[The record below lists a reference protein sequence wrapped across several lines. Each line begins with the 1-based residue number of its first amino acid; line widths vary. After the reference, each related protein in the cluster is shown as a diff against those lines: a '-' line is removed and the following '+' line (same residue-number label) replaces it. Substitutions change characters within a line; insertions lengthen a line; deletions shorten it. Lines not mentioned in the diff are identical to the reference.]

1 MAKKTSV
8 ELTAIEKDR
17 RKKKIY
23 QNWQLYLLLLPVVIY
38 YIVFHYAPMY
48 GVIIAFKD
56 YFPGLNMWTAPWVG
70 LENFRKFFD
79 SYYFERI
86 LYNTISIRLFQILVG
101 FPAPIILA
109 ILLNELRV
117 NGLKKTVQN
126 LTFIPHFLSSVVV
139 VSILNV
145 LCQQHGVF
153 NQIREAFGLESVIFF
168 QEASWFKPL
177 FVLSGVWQ
185 NMGWNSMIYIG
196 AIVAIDP
203 ALYEAASIDG
213 ASRIQKIFHITLPAL
228 LPTII
233 VVFLM
238 NIGSIMN
245 VGFDKV
251 LLMQNDLN
259 REASDI
265 ISTFVYERG
274 ILEGDYGLSTAVGL
288 FNSLINT
295 AMLVVSNRLTKK
307 VTGSGLW

>member
-1 MAKKTSV
+1 
-8 ELTAIEKDR
+8 
-17 RKKKIY
+17 
-23 QNWQLYLLLLPVVIY
+23 
-38 YIVFHYAPMY
+38 
-48 GVIIAFKD
+48 
-56 YFPGLNMWTAPWVG
+56 
-70 LENFRKFFD
+70 
-79 SYYFERI
+79 
-86 LYNTISIRLFQILVG
+86 
-101 FPAPIILA
+101 
-109 ILLNELRV
+109 
-117 NGLKKTVQN
+117 
-126 LTFIPHFLSSVVV
+126 
-139 VSILNV
+139 
-145 LCQQHGVF
+145 
-153 NQIREAFGLESVIFF
+153 
-168 QEASWFKPL
+168 
-177 FVLSGVWQ
+177 
-185 NMGWNSMIYIG
+185 MGWNSMIYIG